1 MTLNEGK
8 RKVLMLLDEYS
19 SGGAVEFDA
28 DIDVRMNDF
37 FDAAQKDIA
46 QWQPIVRRAEVTLDG
61 TGQQELPADVSRVLH
76 ITRNGRRTADCEII
90 DRKLIYPAPDTGTVT
105 LEYIAVP
112 ATITPQTEDGYTF
125 EVSEEAANCLPFFVA
140 AQQLISDLVV
150 DYGAFY
156 NLYIQMRGALPG
168 TSGNYKSGS
177 GMRQALYGR

>member
-61 TGQQELPADVSRVLH
+61 TGQQELPA
-76 ITRNGRRTADCEII
+76 
-90 DRKLIYPAPDTGTVT
+90 
-105 LEYIAVP
+105 
-112 ATITPQTEDGYTF
+112 
-125 EVSEEAANCLPFFVA
+125 
-140 AQQLISDLVV
+140 
-150 DYGAFY
+150 
-156 NLYIQMRGALPG
+156 
-168 TSGNYKSGS
+168 
-177 GMRQALYGR
+177 